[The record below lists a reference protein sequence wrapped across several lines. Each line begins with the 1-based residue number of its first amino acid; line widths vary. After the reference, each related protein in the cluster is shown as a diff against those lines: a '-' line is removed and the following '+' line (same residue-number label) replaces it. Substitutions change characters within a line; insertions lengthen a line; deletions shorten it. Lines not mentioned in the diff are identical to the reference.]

1 MERCATLF
9 SPHPPY
15 PAPPQC
21 TPSITAP
28 PAPPCPATPY
38 SRPLLHLLLRSRF
51 QPVYVLEPSPEDAL
65 SILGGL
71 AERYERH
78 HHCVYADE
86 ALEAAVKLSATYIA
100 DRFLP
105 DKAIDLIDEAGSRVR
120 IAAFNARRAS
130 QTREDPKVDEYL
142 QVMETKDAA
151 VRDELY
157 EEAFLLR
164 RRQQDYKSELSGL
177 PAEGS
182 SLPVVHASDVEAVV
196 AAWSGVPVERLTEDE
211 SQKLMRLVR
220 ARVCMV
226 CMYVHAFVGVWVRG
240 RAWR

>member
-1 MERCATLF
+1 MTE
-9 SPHPPY
+9 S
-15 PAPPQC
+15 
-21 TPSITAP
+21 P
-28 PAPPCPATPY
+28 PAPHLTESHPAPHLVSSLAPVSPSTPPPPLPPPPPATPY

-151 VRDELY
+151 VRDERY
-157 EEAFLLR
+157 EDAFLPRPLP
-164 RRQQDYKSELSGL
+164 QDYTSEMSGR
-177 PAEGS
+177 PACGRSLAVGS
-182 SLPVVHASDVEAVV
+182 SSTGEGGGVCCVCGGLGGRTGGC
-196 AAWSGVPVERLTEDE
+196 AA
-211 SQKLMRLVR
+211 
-220 ARVCMV
+220 
-226 CMYVHAFVGVWVRG
+226 
-240 RAWR
+240 